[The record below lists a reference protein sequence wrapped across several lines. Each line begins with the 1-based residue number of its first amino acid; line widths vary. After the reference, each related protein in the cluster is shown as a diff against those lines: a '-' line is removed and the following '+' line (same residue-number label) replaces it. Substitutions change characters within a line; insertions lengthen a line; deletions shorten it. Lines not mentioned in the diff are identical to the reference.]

1 MSVNFQLDEDEDRDP
16 VGPRPRDPVALFTQ
30 AAVDVGLL
38 KQGDKLDQN
47 VIALCMR
54 VVDAAAA
61 IGDQYR
67 IPDMPE
73 DTVGD
78 HIRAELYD

>member
-1 MSVNFQLDEDEDRDP
+1 MSIREWMVEDEDGDP
-16 VGPRPRDPVALFTQ
+16 VGPPPRDPVALFTQ
-30 AAVDVGLL
+30 AAVDAGLI

-47 VIALCMR
+47 VIALCTS
-54 VVDAAAA
+54 VVDACAA